1 MDGLYIEAGEGLT
14 GKESVVDYIAVYIVY
29 DNN

>member
-14 GKESVVDYIAVYIVY
+14 GKESVVDYIAVYIY